1 MAHADEVK
9 FLDCS
14 NEGKIIVDIQDN
26 SDVVEVRVSGL
37 VGRCEQV
44 YSRENRIVSCT
55 NRGDIY
61 VSNNTS
67 GDTSVGG
74 VSSNYIFRVDSCEN
88 HSVVKVNAHE
98 GSAYVG
104 GVSSA
109 SMGITHSFNRDSVIC
124 ESDGFEVQV
133 GGVCSYSSYN
143 SSQTDSLYTCG
154 NEGEIEV
161 KSNGSML
168 SVGGVM
174 GQNTDCPVVDCWN
187 RGGLKIESSAPRSS
201 SSWNAIYAGGLVG
214 YCEEPVYNS
223 YNRGNIS
230 LIDAHIDEEG
240 SSQGSVGGLVG
251 KAYKLL
257 WNSYSTGDVYSDVA
271 GVKVCRLSESNVHS
285 CYYNSDA
292 VVEGTEVGENGI
304 AYSTAEMQSA
314 GSGFLEALNNNATKG
329 GTSCRNW
336 GYIPGENDGYPVH
349 IDRIVDGVDSPAD
362 HSVGRVYAANGRL
375 FVQSDRSMQL
385 PVYKVTGQMVKIMNV
400 VEGLNTDYLPCGV
413 YVVAGQ
419 VVAVTAGNK

>member
-1 MAHADEVK
+1 M
-9 FLDCS
+9 
-14 NEGKIIVDIQDN
+14 
-26 SDVVEVRVSGL
+26 
-37 VGRCEQV
+37 
-44 YSRENRIVSCT
+44 
-55 NRGDIY
+55 
-61 VSNNTS
+61 
-67 GDTSVGG
+67 
-74 VSSNYIFRVDSCEN
+74 
-88 HSVVKVNAHE
+88 
-98 GSAYVG
+98 
-104 GVSSA
+104 
-109 SMGITHSFNRDSVIC
+109 
-124 ESDGFEVQV
+124 
-133 GGVCSYSSYN
+133 
-143 SSQTDSLYTCG
+143 
-154 NEGEIEV
+154 
-161 KSNGSML
+161 
-168 SVGGVM
+168 
-174 GQNTDCPVVDCWN
+174 PVVDCWN

-201 SSWNAIYAGGLVG
+201 SRWNAIYAGGLVG

-230 LIDAHIDEEG
+230 LIDAHIDVEG

-292 VVEGTEVGENGI
+292 VIEGAEVDEQGT
-304 AYSTAEMQSA
+304 AYRRAEMQSA
-314 GSGFLEALNNNATKG
+314 GSGFLEALNNNATEG
-329 GTSCRNW
+329 GASCRNW

-385 PVYKVTGQMVKIMNV
+385 PVYKVTGQIVKIMNV
-400 VEGLNTDYLPCGV
+400 VEGLNTDFLPCGV